1 MLDDLDFLSFIK
13 QELEEKIKQ
22 QEALIDAEKIGF
34 YDKKLNYE
42 LSKELHTY
50 QKWLNDVN
58 SYIINKTVLGG
69 RKYTMKKED
78 LLKYNQSLV
87 EQNRKL
93 LESNKMLS
101 KKIKELQ
108 KEIDF
113 LNREIMQ
120 LLDENNL

>member
-13 QELEEKIKQ
+13 QTLEERINR

-58 SYIINKTVLGG
+58 SYIINKTVFGG

-101 KKIKELQ
+101 KKIEELEI
-108 KEIDF
+108 EIDF

>member
-22 QEALIDAEKIGF
+22 QEALIDVEKIGF

-58 SYIINKTVLGG
+58 SYIINKTVFGR

-78 LLKYNQSLV
+78 LLKYNQSLL
-87 EQNRKL
+87 EENKKL

-101 KKIKELQ
+101 KKIEEL
-108 KEIDF
+108 KIEIDF